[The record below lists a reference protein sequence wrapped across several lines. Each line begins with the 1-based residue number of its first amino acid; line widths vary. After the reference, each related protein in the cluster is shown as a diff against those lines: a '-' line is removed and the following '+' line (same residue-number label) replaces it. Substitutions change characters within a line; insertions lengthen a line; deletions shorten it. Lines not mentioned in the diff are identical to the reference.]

1 MTPGED
7 SSVLMVE
14 NIDLKE
20 KVKQL
25 EKTQEL
31 QERDIVS
38 LSNDNDSLRAEL
50 KAIAQQYNDSIQR
63 QNALVAVIADYQAFI
78 STVNT
83 RMKENSKEVKAN

>member
-1 MTPGED
+1 MSGED

-14 NIDLKE
+14 NIDLKAE
-20 KVKQL
+20 N
-25 EKTQEL
+25 
-31 QERDIVS
+31 ERLLAEILKLAKEIES
-38 LSNDNDSLRAEL
+38 ISNDNDSLRAEL